1 MEINKLIE
9 LIGGYKAL
17 SEILNVSKSAI
28 SNYKKRG
35 SLPSY
40 AIPIIVEVLKSKGIF
55 IDISEFTKVKQN
67 TNLKTILMIICG
79 GISAY
84 KAPEIIRR
92 LKQSGFRIIPV
103 ITKGGS
109 KFITPLTLS
118 SVAEEKCYSDLFNL
132 TDESEMGHIKLAR
145 IADLIL
151 IAPASANFISKVA
164 NGISD
169 DLATTIILA
178 TKAPIYICPAMNP
191 SMWSNDIIKNNVQS
205 LEHRGFQFIG
215 PDEGLSAC
223 GEFGYSRLSEI
234 SNIIDFITNK
244 SNKKKVLDFKNK
256 KVLVTAGPTIE
267 AIDEVRYISNH
278 SSGKQGYLIAQE
290 FANHGAEVTLVS
302 GPVGLKPPN
311 KVNLYNVD
319 TADEMLEISLK
330 CLPVDIAIFVA
341 AVADWKVEKPYPG
354 KIKKKNDSITLNFE
368 RNPDILQYI
377 ANHKMRPSL
386 VVGFSAET
394 EKIIENSRKKLIQKG
409 CDWILGNEVGKKTG
423 VFGSD
428 RNQIIFISEKNIEK
442 WPKLYKS
449 EVAVKLL
456 EKVRKHFK
464 NYND

>member
-17 SEILNVSKSAI
+17 SEVLNVSKSAI

-40 AIPIIVEVLKSKGIF
+40 AIPIIVKELKSKGIS
-55 IDISEFTKVKQN
+55 IDLSEFTKVKQT
-67 TNLKTILMIICG
+67 TNSKTILMIICG

-84 KAPEIIRR
+84 KSPEIIRR
-92 LKQSGFRIIPV
+92 LKESGFRVIPV

-118 SVAEEKCYSDLFNL
+118 SVAEEKCYFDLFNL

-164 NGISD
+164 NGMSD

-178 TKAPIYICPAMNP
+178 TKAPVYICPAMNP

-205 LEHRGFQFIG
+205 LEYRGFQFIG

-223 GEFGYSRLSEI
+223 GEFGYSRLSET
-234 SNIIDFITNK
+234 SKIIDFIKNK

-278 SSGKQGYLIAQE
+278 SSGKQGYLIAEE
-290 FANHGAEVTLVS
+290 FANHGAEVILVS

-311 KVNLYNVD
+311 KVNLYNVN

-330 CLPVDIAIFVA
+330 CLPVDIAVFVA
-341 AVADWKVEKPYPG
+341 AVADWKVEKQYPG
-354 KIKKKNDSITLNFE
+354 KIKKKNNSMTLNFKK
-368 RNPDILQYI
+368 NPDILQYI
-377 ANHKMRPSL
+377 ANHKIRPNL
-386 VVGFSAET
+386 VIGFSAET
-394 EKIIENSRKKLIQKG
+394 EKIEENSRKKLMQKG
-409 CDWILGNEVGKKTG
+409 CDWILGNIVGKKTG

-428 RNQIIFISEKNIEK
+428 KNQIIFISEKNIEK

>member
-55 IDISEFTKVKQN
+55 IDISEFTKVKQS
-67 TNLKTILMIICG
+67 TNFKTILMIICG

-456 EKVRKHFK
+456 EKIKKHFK

>member
-1 MEINKLIE
+1 MEIDKIIE

-35 SLPSY
+35 KLPSY
-40 AIPIIVEVLKSKGIF
+40 AIPLIVKELKSKGIS
-55 IDISEFTKVKQN
+55 IDLSEFTKVKQSTN
-67 TNLKTILMIICG
+67 TKTILIIICG

-84 KAPEIIRR
+84 KSPEIIRR
-92 LKQSGFRIIPV
+92 LKESGFRVIPV

-118 SVAEEKCYSDLFNL
+118 SVAEEKCYFDLFNL

-191 SMWSNDIIKNNVQS
+191 SMWSNDIMKNNVQL
-205 LEHRGFQFIG
+205 LEYRGFQFIG

-223 GEFGYSRLSEI
+223 GEFGYSRLSET
-234 SNIIDFITNK
+234 SNIVDFITKK
-244 SNKKKVLDFKNK
+244 SDKNVLDLKNK
-256 KVLVTAGPTIE
+256 KVLVTAGPTVE

-278 SSGKQGYLIAQE
+278 SSGKQGYLIAEE
-290 FANHGAEVTLVS
+290 FAKHGAEVVLVS
-302 GPVGLKPPN
+302 GPVSIKPPSN
-311 KVNLYNVD
+311 VNLFNAS
-319 TADEMLEISLK
+319 TADEMLKKCLK
-330 CLPVDIAIFVA
+330 CLPVDIAVFVA
-341 AVADWKVEKPYPG
+341 AVADWKVEKQYPG
-354 KIKKKNDSITLNFE
+354 KIKKKNNSMTLNFKK
-368 RNPDILQYI
+368 NPDILQYI
-377 ANHKMRPSL
+377 ANHNIRPNL
-386 VVGFSAET
+386 VIGFSAET
-394 EKIIENSRKKLIQKG
+394 EKIEENSRKKLMQKG
-409 CDWILGNEVGKKTG
+409 CDWILGNIVGKKTG

-428 RNQIIFISEKNIEK
+428 KNQIIFISEKNIEK

-464 NYND
+464 N